1 MPATR
6 PHALRPLLVGD
17 VFRSNAA
24 VVPSRVA
31 ASIGERSLTH
41 GELDRAANRTA
52 RALRALGVAPGDR
65 VVTWA
70 DTALEQVPLF
80 AACAKLGAVF
90 VPVNARLGAREATEV
105 ARLARPR
112 VVVADAERARDAAPL
127 AAACD
132 APLARLGA
140 EAAGAGPAGSLGG
153 GTSLAPADL
162 PADASDVDEPA
173 LRETDAHVIFFTSG
187 STGRP
192 KGVVLSHRA
201 SWLRAFQGVFRDE
214 PRRTVCMFPMFHM
227 APWTLALAAWQ
238 TRGEIAFVPS
248 PTPENLLAAVERR
261 RANHFYGIPL
271 IWARILETNLARFD
285 LSSLRELDTGTSAVP
300 IELVRALRERFP
312 ACTLRIYY
320 GATETGTAAALAHA
334 DVLRKPGSVG
344 VAPPGG
350 ELRIAADGE
359 LLVRSAFLLSGY
371 FDDEPATAAALD
383 GGWFHTGDLG
393 ALDGEGYLSI
403 VGRKKEV
410 IRSGGE
416 SVSPAEVE
424 AALRDAA
431 GVEEVAVVG
440 IPDGQWGEV
449 VCAVVVPALGATP
462 TLERLRAHCE
472 GKLAGFKRPRRLEL
486 VAELPRTEATGQV
499 QRALLVERIVSGSL
513 PGATP

>member
-1 MPATR
+1 MTATR
-6 PHALRPLLVGD
+6 PLTPRPLLVGD
-17 VFRSNAA
+17 VFRGNAA
-24 VVPSRVA
+24 VAPDRVA
-31 ASIGERSLTH
+31 ASLGERSLTH
-41 GELDRAANRTA
+41 GELDRTANRTA
-52 RALRALGVAPGDR
+52 RALRALGVAHGDR
-65 VVTWA
+65 VVVWA

-90 VPVNARLGAREATEV
+90 APLNARLGVGEATEV

-112 VVVADAERARDAAPL
+112 LVVTDAERASDGAGL
-127 AAACD
+127 AEGCGAR
-132 APLARLGA
+132 LARL
-140 EAAGAGPAGSLGG
+140 AGAGAG
-153 GTSLAPADL
+153 LAPEAL
-162 PADASDVDEPA
+162 PADDSDVAEPA

-192 KGVVLSHRA
+192 KGVVISHRV
-201 SWLRAFQGVFRDE
+201 SWLRSFQGVFRDE

-248 PTPENLLAAVERR
+248 PTPEELLAAIERR

-271 IWARILETNLARFD
+271 IWARMLESDLARFD

-300 IELVRALRERFP
+300 IELVRALCECFP
-312 ACTLRIYY
+312 ACTLRVYY

-344 VAPPGG
+344 LAPPGG

-359 LLVRSAFLLSGY
+359 LLVRSAFLLSEY
-371 FDDEPATAAALD
+371 FDDEPATAAALED
-383 GGWFHTGDLG
+383 GWFRTGDLG
-393 ALDGEGYLSI
+393 ALDAEGYLSI

-424 AALRDAA
+424 TALRDAA
-431 GVEEVAVVG
+431 GVAEVAVVG
-440 IPDGQWGEV
+440 VPDTQWGEV
-449 VCAVVVPALGATP
+449 VCAVVVPTPGAAP
-462 TLERLRAHCE
+462 TLEGLRAHCE
-472 GKLAGFKRPRRLEL
+472 GRLAGFKRPRRLEL
-486 VAELPRTEATGQV
+486 VRELPRTEATRQV
-499 QRALLVERIVSGSL
+499 QRALLVERIASGALSGTR
-513 PGATP
+513 P

>member
-1 MPATR
+1 MTATI
-6 PHALRPLLVGD
+6 PYAPRPLLVGD

-24 VVPSRVA
+24 VVPDRVA
-31 ASIGERSLTH
+31 AALGDRTLTH
-41 GELDRAANRTA
+41 AELDRAANRSA
-52 RALRALGVAPGDR
+52 RALRGLGVGHGDR

-70 DTALEQVPLF
+70 DTSLELVPLF

-90 VPVNARLGAREATEV
+90 APVNARLGAREATEV
-105 ARLARPR
+105 SLIARPR
-112 VVVADAERARDAAPL
+112 VVVADAERAQDALPL
-127 AAACD
+127 AEACG
-132 APLARLGA
+132 ARLA
-140 EAAGAGPAGSLGG
+140 ELGSAAASANLG
-153 GTSLAPADL
+153 LAQL
-162 PADASDVDEPA
+162 PADDSDVTEPA
-173 LRETDAHVIFFTSG
+173 LRENDPHVIFFTSG

-201 SWLRAFQGVFRDE
+201 SWLRGFQGVFRDE

-238 TRGEIAFVPS
+238 TRGEISFVPS
-248 PTPENLLAAVERR
+248 PTPAVLLAAIARR

-271 IWARILETNLARFD
+271 IWARLLESDLASFD
-285 LSSLRELDTGTSAVP
+285 LSSLRDLDTGTSAVP
-300 IELVRALRERFP
+300 IELVRELRERFP

-350 ELRIAADGE
+350 ELRIADDGE

-371 FDDEPATAAALD
+371 FEDEAATRAALRH
-383 GGWFHTGDLG
+383 GWFHTGDLG

-403 VGRKKEV
+403 VGRKKDV

-416 SVSPAEVE
+416 SVAPAEVE

-431 GVEEVAVVG
+431 DVREVAVVG
-440 IPDGQWGEV
+440 VPDAQWGEI
-449 VCAVVVPALGATP
+449 VCAVVVPAPGAAP
-462 TLERLRAHCE
+462 TLEALRAHCE
-472 GKLAGFKRPRRLEL
+472 GRLAGFKRPRRLEL
-486 VAELPRTEATGQV
+486 VRELPRTEATRQV
-499 QRALLVERIVSGSL
+499 QRALLVERIVSGTST
-513 PGATP
+513 GAKP